1 MGKTGWIFI
10 LAALCIMLSGC
21 SSYKDIRVE
30 SCRLESLS
38 PSGLKSVEAGFS
50 VSVHN
55 PVKEIVLTDIQG
67 TVYYDGEEL
76 GFFEAPDVVVPGKSD
91 SEVAVDVTATLGSR
105 MSLMQLMAAA
115 SGFRAEN
122 FTLDLTCRVKVRGG
136 IRKTVRLE
144 NVPVAELF
152 RKVSYES
159 I

>member
-1 MGKTGWIFI
+1 MGKTGWILI
-10 LAALCIMLSGC
+10 LAAFCIMLSGC

-38 PSGLKSVEAGFS
+38 PSGLKSVGAGFS

>member
-1 MGKTGWIFI
+1 MKRI
-10 LAALCIMLSGC
+10 
-21 SSYKDIRVE
+21 
-30 SCRLESLS
+30 
-38 PSGLKSVEAGFS
+38 
-50 VSVHN
+50 
-55 PVKEIVLTDIQG
+55 LTDLPLRTYASLPEGNIEQVG
-67 TVYYDGEEL
+67 VFFHGYGADGQDLFNISGVLRHFFPNAAFYFPDAPEEL